1 MKHFYSLFII
11 LSSIQFVKGQVVCS
25 GVSPASIAGN
35 YAFSWGTPAN
45 TWGSP
50 DFNIPGTYVQDTL
63 MLVDDGTIG
72 NSTISGVPLANY
84 GCGTLINNLSGKIAV
99 VYRYDGGTASTIC
112 YMSEKALIAQNAGA
126 IAVLIVNR
134 PSAGADIGTGGLT
147 VAPNVTIPVVLL
159 NFNDGEI
166 LRAEMQ
172 NGPVTMFLGNKTGL
186 FANDLA
192 LRTEAALIPK
202 KGFFPALLAQN
213 ETEFNFDLGARIYN
227 PGNLPQGN
235 VSLRAT
241 VTNPAGNLVYD
252 NSVSAMY
259 IDINDSIDVA
269 PGENFTLADFSL
281 STYPVGTYT
290 LTYTASMMDLNMTN
304 IVDEYASDNSI
315 SYSFTISESIY
326 SAAKIDTAT
335 GLPNAKIFY
344 RPSTNNQTYS
354 ICSVISD
361 PNASR
366 LAVEGLYF
374 AAVKG
379 TAVPGDTLITGEEMN
394 LTLYKWED
402 VFIDLNDPNLGFNQL
417 TEVAQAYFYYTD
429 ESQEG
434 ETVYGA
440 FDSLAPLVVLEDN
453 QRYLACVQTVNT
465 NVYFGHDNTNYTWN
479 TDYYLQPSCP
489 IENDGAY
496 FALGFGSDIP
506 NALGIKVTEA
516 VASTDELD
524 NLKVLAYPNPAMNS
538 VTISLKA
545 SGKIALT
552 VTDISGKIVLNSTE
566 LLLNEKAEI
575 DISTLESGVYL
586 LKIITN
592 DGQTSQINVVKN

>member
-1 MKHFYSLFII
+1 MKYFYSLFIL

-63 MLVDDGTIG
+63 MLVDDGSIG

-84 GCGTLINNLSGKIAV
+84 GCGTLINNLAGKIAV

-112 YMSEKALIAQNAGA
+112 YMSEKALFAQNAGA

-147 VAPNVTIPVVLL
+147 VAPSVTIPVVLV

-335 GLPNAKIFY
+335 GLPSGKTFY

-354 ICSVISD
+354 ICSMISD

-379 TAVPGDTLITGEEMN
+379 TAVPGDSLLTGEEISVY
-394 LTLYKWED
+394 LYKWED
-402 VFIDLNDPNLGFNQL
+402 VFVDLNDPGFGFGTL
-417 TEVAQAYFYYTD
+417 TEVAQAYYYYPS
-429 ESQEG
+429 ELG
-434 ETVYGA
+434 YETVYAA
-440 FDSLAPLVVLEDN
+440 FNEPIVLTDN
-453 QRYLACVQTVNT
+453 DRYLACVQTVNT

-479 TDYYLQPSCP
+479 TDYYLQPICP
-489 IENDGAY
+489 NENDGTY
-496 FALGFGSDIP
+496 YTNGFGLDIP
-506 NALGIKVTEA
+506 NALGIKVMEP
-516 VASTDELD
+516 VSSTDELD
-524 NLKVLAYPNPAMNS
+524 NLKVLAYPNPAINS
-538 VTISLKA
+538 ITISLKA
-545 SGKIALT
+545 SGKISLT

-586 LKIITN
+586 LKIRTN

>member
-1 MKHFYSLFII
+1 MKYFYSLFIL

-63 MLVDDGTIG
+63 MLVDDGSIG

-147 VAPNVTIPVVLL
+147 VAPSVTIPVVLM

-235 VSLRAT
+235 ISLRAT

-315 SYSFTISESIY
+315 SYSFTISDSIY
-326 SAAKIDTAT
+326 SAAKVDTAN

-379 TAVPGDTLITGEEMN
+379 TAVPGDSLLTGEEISVY
-394 LTLYKWED
+394 LYKWED
-402 VFIDLNDPNLGFNQL
+402 VFVDLNDPSFGFGTL
-417 TEVAQAYFYYTD
+417 TEVAQAYYYYPS
-429 ESQEG
+429 ELG
-434 ETVYGA
+434 YETV
-440 FDSLAPLVVLEDN
+440 FAPFNEPIVLTDN
-453 QRYLACVQTVNT
+453 DRYLACVQTVNT

-479 TDYYLQPSCP
+479 TDYYLQPICP
-489 IENDGAY
+489 NENDGTY
-496 FALGFGSDIP
+496 YTNGFGLDIP
-506 NALGIKVTEA
+506 NALGIKVMEPVTSA
-516 VASTDELD
+516 NELT
-524 NLKVLAYPNPAMNS
+524 NVKILAYPNPAMNS
-538 VTISLKA
+538 ITIALKA

-566 LLLNEKAEI
+566 LLFNEKAEI

-586 LKIITN
+586 LKIRTN

>member
-1 MKHFYSLFII
+1 MKYFYSLFIL

-63 MLVDDGTIG
+63 MLVDDGSIG
-72 NSTISGVPLANY
+72 NSIISGVPLANY
-84 GCGTLINNLSGKIAV
+84 GCGALINNLSGKIAV

-147 VAPNVTIPVVLL
+147 VAPSVTIPVVLV

-213 ETEFNFDLGARIYN
+213 ETEFNFNLGARIYN

-235 VSLRAT
+235 ISLRAT

-259 IDINDSIDVA
+259 IDINDSIDVT

-315 SYSFTISESIY
+315 SYSFTISDSIY
-326 SAAKIDTAT
+326 SAAKVDTAN

-361 PNASR
+361 QNASR

-402 VFIDLNDPNLGFNQL
+402 VFIDLNDPSFGFGTL
-417 TEVAQAYFYYTD
+417 TEVAQAYYYYPS
-429 ESQEG
+429 ELG
-434 ETVYGA
+434 YETV
-440 FDSLAPLVVLEDN
+440 FAPFNEPIVLTDN
-453 QRYLACVQTVNT
+453 DRYLACVQTVNT

-479 TDYYLQPSCP
+479 TDYYLQPICP
-489 IENDGAY
+489 NENDGTY
-496 FALGFGSDIP
+496 YTNGFGLDIP

-516 VASTDELD
+516 VTSTDELG
-524 NLKVLAYPNPAMNS
+524 NLKVLAYPNPAINS
-538 VTISLKA
+538 ITISLKA
-545 SGKIALT
+545 TGEIALT
-552 VTDISGKIVLNSTE
+552 ATDISGKIVLNSTE

-586 LKIITN
+586 LKIRTN

>member
-25 GVSPASIAGN
+25 GISPASIAGN

-63 MLVDDGTIG
+63 MLVDDGAIG
-72 NSTISGVPLANY
+72 NSIVSGVPLANY
-84 GCGTLINNLSGKIAV
+84 GCDHLINNLSGKIAV
-99 VYRYDGGTASTIC
+99 VYRYDGGTASTAC
-112 YMSEKALIAQNAGA
+112 YMSEKALFAQNAGA

-147 VAPNVTIPVVLL
+147 VAPSVTIPVVLV

-213 ETEFNFDLGARIYN
+213 GTEFNFDLGARIYN
-227 PGNLPQGN
+227 PGNQVQGD
-235 VSLRAT
+235 VKLTAT
-241 VTNPAGNLVYD
+241 VTN
-252 NSVSAMY
+252 NSGAIVFNNSISGLAIQSA
-259 IDINDSIDVA
+259 DSIDVY
-269 PGENFTLADFSL
+269 PNTNNTLLNFTLGS
-281 STYPVGTYT
+281 YPSGKYK
-290 LTYTASMMDLNMTN
+290 LTYSASIGNDLTS
-304 IVDEYASDNSI
+304 DDYPSDNSI
-315 SYSFTISESIY
+315 SFNFIISDSIY
-326 SAAKIDTAT
+326 SAAKVDTT
-335 GLPNAKIFY
+335 NGLPNGKTFY

-379 TAVPGDTLITGEEMN
+379 SAVPEDSLLTGEEISVY
-394 LTLYKWED
+394 LYKWED
-402 VFIDLNDPNLGFNQL
+402 VFVDLNDPSFGFGTL
-417 TEVAQAYFYYTD
+417 TEVAQAYYYYPS
-429 ESQEG
+429 ELG
-434 ETVYGA
+434 YETV
-440 FDSLAPLVVLEDN
+440 FAPFNEPIVLTDN
-453 QRYLACVQTVNT
+453 DRYLACVQTVNT

-479 TDYYLQPSCP
+479 TDYYLQPICP
-489 IENDGAY
+489 IENDGTY
-496 FALGFGSDIP
+496 YTNGFGLDIP
-506 NALGIKVTEA
+506 NALGIKVMESITGA
-516 VASTDELD
+516 NELT
-524 NLKVLAYPNPAMNS
+524 NVKMLAYPNPAMNS
-538 VTISLKA
+538 ITISLKA
-545 SGKIALT
+545 IGKVALT
-552 VTDISGKIVLNSTE
+552 VTDISGKLVLNSTE
-566 LLLNEKAEI
+566 LLVNEKAEI

-586 LKIITN
+586 FKIMTN
-592 DGQTSQINVVKN
+592 DGHTSQINVVKN

>member
-1 MKHFYSLFII
+1 MKYFYSLFIL

-63 MLVDDGTIG
+63 MLVDDGSIG
-72 NSTISGVPLANY
+72 NSIISGVPLANY

-134 PSAGADIGTGGLT
+134 PSADADIGTGGLT
-147 VAPNVTIPVVLL
+147 VAPSVTIPVVLL

-202 KGFFPALLAQN
+202 KGFFPTLLAQN

-235 VSLRAT
+235 ISLRAT

-315 SYSFTISESIY
+315 SYSFTISDSIY
-326 SAAKIDTAT
+326 SAAKVDTAN

-379 TAVPGDTLITGEEMN
+379 TAVPGDSLLTGEEISVY
-394 LTLYKWED
+394 LYKWED
-402 VFIDLNDPNLGFNQL
+402 VFVDLNDPSFGFGTL
-417 TEVAQAYFYYTD
+417 TEVAQAYYYYPS
-429 ESQEG
+429 ELG
-434 ETVYGA
+434 YETV
-440 FDSLAPLVVLEDN
+440 FAPFNEPIVLTDN
-453 QRYLACVQTVNT
+453 DRYLACVQTVNT

-479 TDYYLQPSCP
+479 TDYYLQPICP
-489 IENDGAY
+489 NENDGTY
-496 FALGFGSDIP
+496 YTNGFGLDIP
-506 NALGIKVTEA
+506 NALGIKVMEPVTSA
-516 VASTDELD
+516 NELA
-524 NLKVLAYPNPAMNS
+524 NVKILAYPNPAINS
-538 VTISLKA
+538 ITISLKA
-545 SGKIALT
+545 TGKIALT
-552 VTDISGKIVLNSTE
+552 ATDISGKIVLNSTE

-575 DISTLESGVYL
+575 DISTLESGLYL
-586 LKIITN
+586 LKIRTN

>member
-1 MKHFYSLFII
+1 MKYFYSLFII

-63 MLVDDGTIG
+63 MLVDDGSIG

-147 VAPNVTIPVVLL
+147 VAPSVTIPVVLV

-166 LRAEMQ
+166 LRAEIQ

-281 STYPVGTYT
+281 STYPEGTYT

-315 SYSFTISESIY
+315 SYSFTISDSIY
-326 SAAKIDTAT
+326 SAAKVDTAN

-402 VFIDLNDPNLGFNQL
+402 VFIDLNDPSFGFGTL
-417 TEVAQAYFYYTD
+417 TEVAQAYYYYPS
-429 ESQEG
+429 ELG
-434 ETVYGA
+434 YETV
-440 FDSLAPLVVLEDN
+440 FAPFNEPIVLTDN
-453 QRYLACVQTVNT
+453 DRYLACVQTVNT

-479 TDYYLQPSCP
+479 TDYYLQPICP
-489 IENDGAY
+489 NENDGTY
-496 FALGFGSDIP
+496 YTNGFGLDIP
-506 NALGIKVTEA
+506 NALGIKVMEPVTSA
-516 VASTDELD
+516 NELT
-524 NLKVLAYPNPAMNS
+524 NVKILAYPNPAINS
-538 VTISLKA
+538 ITISLKA
-545 SGKIALT
+545 TGEIALT

-575 DISTLESGVYL
+575 VISTLESGLYL
-586 LKIITN
+586 LKIRTN

>member
-35 YAFSWGTPAN
+35 YSFSWGTPAN

-63 MLVDDGTIG
+63 MLVDDGSIG
-72 NSTISGVPLANY
+72 NSIISGVPLANY

-147 VAPNVTIPVVLL
+147 VAPSVTIPVVLM

-235 VSLRAT
+235 ISLRAT

-315 SYSFTISESIY
+315 SYSFTISDSIY
-326 SAAKIDTAT
+326 SAAKVDTAN

-379 TAVPGDTLITGEEMN
+379 TAVPGDSLLTGEEISVY
-394 LTLYKWED
+394 LYKWED
-402 VFIDLNDPNLGFNQL
+402 VFVDLNDPNFGFGTL
-417 TEVAQAYFYYTD
+417 TEVAQAYYYYPS
-429 ESQEG
+429 ELG
-434 ETVYGA
+434 YETV
-440 FDSLAPLVVLEDN
+440 FAPFNEPIVLTDN
-453 QRYLACVQTVNT
+453 DRYLACVQTVNT

-479 TDYYLQPSCP
+479 TDYYLQPICP
-489 IENDGAY
+489 NENDGTY
-496 FALGFGSDIP
+496 YTNGFGLDIP
-506 NALGIKVTEA
+506 NALGIKVMEPVTSA
-516 VASTDELD
+516 NELT
-524 NLKVLAYPNPAMNS
+524 NVKILAYPNPAMNS
-538 VTISLKA
+538 ITIALKA

-566 LLLNEKAEI
+566 LLFNEKAEI

-586 LKIITN
+586 LKIRTN

>member
-1 MKHFYSLFII
+1 MKYFYSLFIL

-63 MLVDDGTIG
+63 MLVDDGSIG
-72 NSTISGVPLANY
+72 NSIISGVPLANY

-147 VAPNVTIPVVLL
+147 VAPSVTIPVVLL

-202 KGFFPALLAQN
+202 KGFFPTLLAQN
-213 ETEFNFDLGARIYN
+213 QTEFNFDLGARIYN

-235 VSLRAT
+235 ISLRAT

-315 SYSFTISESIY
+315 SYSFTISDSIY
-326 SAAKIDTAT
+326 SAAKVDTAN

-379 TAVPGDTLITGEEMN
+379 TAVPGDSLLTGEEISVY
-394 LTLYKWED
+394 LYKWED
-402 VFIDLNDPNLGFNQL
+402 VFVDLNDPSFGFGTL
-417 TEVAQAYFYYTD
+417 TEVAQAYYYYPS
-429 ESQEG
+429 ELG
-434 ETVYGA
+434 YETV
-440 FDSLAPLVVLEDN
+440 FAPFNEPIVLTDN
-453 QRYLACVQTVNT
+453 DRYLACVQTVNT

-479 TDYYLQPSCP
+479 TDYYLQPICP
-489 IENDGAY
+489 NENDGAY
-496 FALGFGSDIP
+496 YTNGFGLDIP
-506 NALGIKVTEA
+506 NALGIKVMEPVTSA
-516 VASTDELD
+516 NELT
-524 NLKVLAYPNPAMNS
+524 NIKILAYPNPAMNR
-538 VTISLKA
+538 VTIALKA

-566 LLLNEKAEI
+566 LLFNEKAEI

-586 LKIITN
+586 LKIRTN

>member
-1 MKHFYSLFII
+1 MKYSYSLFII

-63 MLVDDGTIG
+63 MLVDDGSIG

-147 VAPNVTIPVVLL
+147 VAPSVTIPVVLV

-166 LRAEMQ
+166 LRAEIQ

-235 VSLRAT
+235 ISLRAT

-259 IDINDSIDVA
+259 IDINDSIDVT
-269 PGENFTLADFSL
+269 PSENFTLADFSL

-315 SYSFTISESIY
+315 SYSFTISDSIY
-326 SAAKIDTAT
+326 SAAKVDTAN

-440 FDSLAPLVVLEDN
+440 FTTPATLEDN
-453 QRYLACVQTVNT
+453 QRYLACVQTVNLDL
-465 NVYFGHDNTNYTWN
+465 YLGYDDQNYTWN
-479 TDYYLQPSCP
+479 TDYYLQPMFPNES
-489 IENDGAY
+489 DGTR
-496 FALGFGSDIP
+496 FAVGFGSDLP
-506 NALGIKVTEA
+506 SALGIGLVDKNSIGLAETNVIEG
-516 VASTDELD
+516 V
-524 NLKVLAYPNPAMNS
+524 AYPNPAVDN
-538 VTISLKA
+538 VTVSIQGEGVASLTITDVA
-545 SGKIALT
+545 GKTAMAKTINLVNGKSEVNIAGLEAGIY
-552 VTDISGKIVLNSTE
+552 VFNVVLENGKS
-566 LLLNEKAEI
+566 A
-575 DISTLESGVYL
+575 
-586 LKIITN
+586 
-592 DGQTSQINVVKN
+592 QFNVVKK

>member
-1 MKHFYSLFII
+1 MKYFYSLFIL

-50 DFNIPGTYVQDTL
+50 DFNIPGTFVQDTL
-63 MLVDDGTIG
+63 MLVDDGSIG

-147 VAPNVTIPVVLL
+147 VAPSVTIPVVLM

-235 VSLRAT
+235 ISLRAT

-315 SYSFTISESIY
+315 SYSFTISDSIY
-326 SAAKIDTAT
+326 SAAKVDTAN

-379 TAVPGDTLITGEEMN
+379 TAVPGDSLLTGEEISVY
-394 LTLYKWED
+394 LYKWED
-402 VFIDLNDPNLGFNQL
+402 VFVDLNDPSFGFGTL
-417 TEVAQAYFYYTD
+417 TEVAQAYYYYPS
-429 ESQEG
+429 ELG
-434 ETVYGA
+434 YETV
-440 FDSLAPLVVLEDN
+440 FAPFNEPIVLTDN
-453 QRYLACVQTVNT
+453 DRYLACVQTVNT

-479 TDYYLQPSCP
+479 TDYYLQPICP
-489 IENDGAY
+489 NENDGTY
-496 FALGFGSDIP
+496 YTNGFGLDIP
-506 NALGIKVTEA
+506 NALGIKVMEPVTSA
-516 VASTDELD
+516 NELT
-524 NLKVLAYPNPAMNS
+524 NVKILAYPNPAMNS
-538 VTISLKA
+538 ITIALKA

-566 LLLNEKAEI
+566 LLFNEKAEI

-586 LKIITN
+586 LKIRTN

>member
-1 MKHFYSLFII
+1 MKYFYSLFIL

-63 MLVDDGTIG
+63 MLVDDGSIG

-147 VAPNVTIPVVLL
+147 VAPSVTIPVVLV

-213 ETEFNFDLGARIYN
+213 ETEFNFNLGARIYN

-259 IDINDSIDVA
+259 IDINDSIDVT

-315 SYSFTISESIY
+315 SYSFTISDSIY
-326 SAAKIDTAT
+326 SAAKVDTAN

-379 TAVPGDTLITGEEMN
+379 AAVPGDTLITGEEMN

-440 FDSLAPLVVLEDN
+440 FTTPATLEDN
-453 QRYLACVQTVNT
+453 QRYLACVQTVNI
-465 NVYFGHDNTNYTWN
+465 NIYLGHDNTNYTWN

-496 FALGFGSDIP
+496 FSLGFGSDIP

-516 VASTDELD
+516 VTSTDELG
-524 NLKVLAYPNPAMNS
+524 NLKILAYPNPAINS
-538 VTISLKA
+538 ITISLKA
-545 SGKIALT
+545 TGKIALT
-552 VTDISGKIVLNSTE
+552 ATDISGKIVLNSTE

-586 LKIITN
+586 LKIRTN

>member
-63 MLVDDGTIG
+63 MLVDDGSIG

-84 GCGTLINNLSGKIAV
+84 GCANLINNLAGKIAV

-126 IAVLIVNR
+126 IAVIIVNR

-147 VAPNVTIPVVLL
+147 VAPSVTIPVVLV

-202 KGFFPALLAQN
+202 KGFSPALLAQN

-281 STYPVGTYT
+281 LTYPAGTYT

-335 GLPNAKIFY
+335 GLPSGKTFY

-354 ICSVISD
+354 ICSMISD

-379 TAVPGDTLITGEEMN
+379 TAVPEDSLLTGEEISVY
-394 LTLYKWED
+394 LYKWED
-402 VFIDLNDPNLGFNQL
+402 VFVDLNDPGFGFGTL
-417 TEVAQAYFYYTD
+417 TEVAQAYYYYPS
-429 ESQEG
+429 ELG
-434 ETVYGA
+434 YETVYAA
-440 FDSLAPLVVLEDN
+440 FNEPIVLTDSD
-453 QRYLACVQTVNT
+453 RYLACVQTVNT

-479 TDYYLQPSCP
+479 TDYYLQPICP
-489 IENDGAY
+489 NENDGTY
-496 FALGFGSDIP
+496 YTNGFGLDIP
-506 NALGIKVTEA
+506 NALGIKVMGA

-545 SGKIALT
+545 TGKITLT
-552 VTDISGKIVLNSTE
+552 VSDISGKIVLNSNE
-566 LLLNEKAEI
+566 ILVNEKAEV
-575 DISTLESGVYL
+575 DILTLESGVYL
-586 LKIITN
+586 LKIMTN

>member
-1 MKHFYSLFII
+1 M
-11 LSSIQFVKGQVVCS
+11 
-25 GVSPASIAGN
+25 
-35 YAFSWGTPAN
+35 
-45 TWGSP
+45 
-50 DFNIPGTYVQDTL
+50 
-63 MLVDDGTIG
+63 
-72 NSTISGVPLANY
+72 
-84 GCGTLINNLSGKIAV
+84 
-99 VYRYDGGTASTIC
+99 
-112 YMSEKALIAQNAGA
+112 
-126 IAVLIVNR
+126 
-134 PSAGADIGTGGLT
+134 
-147 VAPNVTIPVVLL
+147 
-159 NFNDGEI
+159 
-166 LRAEMQ
+166 
-172 NGPVTMFLGNKTGL
+172 
-186 FANDLA
+186 
-192 LRTEAALIPK
+192 
-202 KGFFPALLAQN
+202 
-213 ETEFNFDLGARIYN
+213 
-227 PGNLPQGN
+227 
-235 VSLRAT
+235 
-241 VTNPAGNLVYD
+241 
-252 NSVSAMY
+252 
-259 IDINDSIDVA
+259 
-269 PGENFTLADFSL
+269 
-281 STYPVGTYT
+281 
-290 LTYTASMMDLNMTN
+290 
-304 IVDEYASDNSI
+304 
-315 SYSFTISESIY
+315 
-326 SAAKIDTAT
+326 
-335 GLPNAKIFY
+335 
-344 RPSTNNQTYS
+344 
-354 ICSVISD
+354 ISD

-379 TAVPGDTLITGEEMN
+379 TAVPGDTLITGEEIN

-440 FDSLAPLVVLEDN
+440 FTTPAALEDN
-453 QRYLACVQTVNT
+453 QRYLACVQTVNI
-465 NVYFGHDNTNYTWN
+465 NIYLGHDNTNYTWN

-496 FALGFGSDIP
+496 FSLGFGSDIP

-516 VASTDELD
+516 VASTDELN

-566 LLLNEKAEI
+566 LLLNEKAEV

>member
-63 MLVDDGTIG
+63 MLVDDGSIG

-147 VAPNVTIPVVLL
+147 VAPNVTIPVVLV

-315 SYSFTISESIY
+315 SYIFTISDSIY
-326 SAAKIDTAT
+326 SAAKVDTAN

-379 TAVPGDTLITGEEMN
+379 TAVPGDSLLTGEEISVY
-394 LTLYKWED
+394 LYKWED
-402 VFIDLNDPNLGFNQL
+402 VFVDLNDPSFGFGTL
-417 TEVAQAYFYYTD
+417 TEVAQAYYYYPS
-429 ESQEG
+429 ELG
-434 ETVYGA
+434 YETV
-440 FDSLAPLVVLEDN
+440 FAPFNEPIVLTDN
-453 QRYLACVQTVNT
+453 DRYLACVQTVNT

-479 TDYYLQPSCP
+479 TDYYLQPICP
-489 IENDGAY
+489 NENDGTY
-496 FALGFGSDIP
+496 YTNGFGLDIP
-506 NALGIKVTEA
+506 NALGIKVMEA
-516 VASTDELD
+516 VSSTDELD
-524 NLKVLAYPNPAMNS
+524 NLKVLAYPNPAINS

-545 SGKIALT
+545 TGKIALT
-552 VTDISGKIVLNSTE
+552 VSDISGKIILNSNE
-566 LLLNEKAEI
+566 ILLNEKAEI

-592 DGQTSQINVVKN
+592 DGQTSQINV

>member
-1 MKHFYSLFII
+1 MKHFYSLFIL

-126 IAVLIVNR
+126 IAVIIVNR

-147 VAPNVTIPVVLL
+147 VAPNVTIPVVLV

-202 KGFFPALLAQN
+202 KGFFPVLLAQN

-269 PGENFTLADFSL
+269 PGEIFTLADFSL
-281 STYPVGTYT
+281 STYPIGTYT

-335 GLPNAKIFY
+335 GLPSGKTFY

-379 TAVPGDTLITGEEMN
+379 TAVPGDSLLTGEEISVY
-394 LTLYKWED
+394 LYKWED
-402 VFIDLNDPNLGFNQL
+402 VFVDLNDPGFGFGTL
-417 TEVAQAYFYYTD
+417 TEVAQAYYYYPS
-429 ESQEG
+429 ELG
-434 ETVYGA
+434 YETV
-440 FDSLAPLVVLEDN
+440 FAPFNEPIVLTDN
-453 QRYLACVQTVNT
+453 DRYLACVQTVNT

-479 TDYYLQPSCP
+479 TDYYLQPICP
-489 IENDGAY
+489 NENDGTY
-496 FALGFGSDIP
+496 YTNGFGLDIP

-516 VASTDELD
+516 VSSTDELD

-545 SGKIALT
+545 TGKITLT
-552 VTDISGKIVLNSTE
+552 VSDISGKIVLNSNE
-566 LLLNEKAEI
+566 ILVNEKAEV

-586 LKIITN
+586 LKIRTN

>member
-1 MKHFYSLFII
+1 MKYFYSLFIL

-63 MLVDDGTIG
+63 MLVDDGSIG
-72 NSTISGVPLANY
+72 NSIISGVPLANY
-84 GCGTLINNLSGKIAV
+84 GCGALINNLSGKIAV

-147 VAPNVTIPVVLL
+147 VAPSVTIPVVLL

-315 SYSFTISESIY
+315 SYSFTISDSIY
-326 SAAKIDTAT
+326 SAAKVDTVN

-379 TAVPGDTLITGEEMN
+379 TAVPGDSLLTGEEISVY
-394 LTLYKWED
+394 LYKWED
-402 VFIDLNDPNLGFNQL
+402 VFVDLNDPSFGFGIL
-417 TEVAQAYFYYTD
+417 TEVAQAYYYYPS
-429 ESQEG
+429 ELG
-434 ETVYGA
+434 YETV
-440 FDSLAPLVVLEDN
+440 FAPFNEPIVLTDN
-453 QRYLACVQTVNT
+453 DRYLACVQTVNT

-479 TDYYLQPSCP
+479 TDYYLQPICP
-489 IENDGAY
+489 NENDGTY
-496 FALGFGSDIP
+496 YTNGFGLDIP
-506 NALGIKVTEA
+506 NALGIKVMEPVTSA
-516 VASTDELD
+516 NELT
-524 NLKVLAYPNPAMNS
+524 NVKILAYPNPAMNS
-538 VTISLKA
+538 ITIALKA

-566 LLLNEKAEI
+566 LLFNEKAEI

-586 LKIITN
+586 LKIRTN

>member
-1 MKHFYSLFII
+1 MKYFYSLFIL

-25 GVSPASIAGN
+25 SVSPASIAGN

-63 MLVDDGTIG
+63 MLVDDGSIG

-84 GCGTLINNLSGKIAV
+84 GCGTLINNLAGKIAV

-147 VAPNVTIPVVLL
+147 VAPSVTIPVVLM

-235 VSLRAT
+235 ISLRAT

-315 SYSFTISESIY
+315 SYSFTISDSIY
-326 SAAKIDTAT
+326 SAAKVDTAN

-379 TAVPGDTLITGEEMN
+379 TAVPGDSLLTGEEISVY
-394 LTLYKWED
+394 LYKWED
-402 VFIDLNDPNLGFNQL
+402 VFVDLNDPSFGFGTL
-417 TEVAQAYFYYTD
+417 TEVAQAYYYYPS
-429 ESQEG
+429 ELG
-434 ETVYGA
+434 YETV
-440 FDSLAPLVVLEDN
+440 FAPFNEPIVLTDN
-453 QRYLACVQTVNT
+453 DRYLACVQTVNT

-479 TDYYLQPSCP
+479 TDYYLQPICP
-489 IENDGAY
+489 NENDGTY
-496 FALGFGSDIP
+496 YTNGFGLDIP
-506 NALGIKVTEA
+506 NALGIKVMEPVTSA
-516 VASTDELD
+516 NELT
-524 NLKVLAYPNPAMNS
+524 NVKILAYPNPAMNS
-538 VTISLKA
+538 ITIALKA

-566 LLLNEKAEI
+566 LLFNEKAEI

-586 LKIITN
+586 LKIRTN

>member
-1 MKHFYSLFII
+1 MKHFYSLFIL

-35 YAFSWGTPAN
+35 YSFSWGTPAN

-63 MLVDDGTIG
+63 MLVDDGSIG

-147 VAPNVTIPVVLL
+147 VAPNVTIPVVLV

-315 SYSFTISESIY
+315 SYIFTISDSIY
-326 SAAKIDTAT
+326 SAAKVDTAN

-379 TAVPGDTLITGEEMN
+379 TAVPGDSLLTGEEISVY
-394 LTLYKWED
+394 LYKWED
-402 VFIDLNDPNLGFNQL
+402 VFVDLNDPSFGFGTL
-417 TEVAQAYFYYTD
+417 TEVAQAYYYYPS
-429 ESQEG
+429 ELG
-434 ETVYGA
+434 YETVYAA
-440 FDSLAPLVVLEDN
+440 FNEPIVLTDN
-453 QRYLACVQTVNT
+453 DRYLACVQTVNT

-479 TDYYLQPSCP
+479 TDYYLQPICP
-489 IENDGAY
+489 NENDGTY
-496 FALGFGSDIP
+496 YTNGFGLDIP
-506 NALGIKVTEA
+506 NALGIKVMEA
-516 VASTDELD
+516 VSSTDELD
-524 NLKVLAYPNPAMNS
+524 NLKVLAYPNPAINS

-545 SGKIALT
+545 TGKIALT
-552 VTDISGKIVLNSTE
+552 VSDISGKIILNSNE
-566 LLLNEKAEI
+566 ILLNEKAEI

>member
-1 MKHFYSLFII
+1 MKYFYSLFIL

-63 MLVDDGTIG
+63 MLVDDGSIG
-72 NSTISGVPLANY
+72 NSIISGVPLANY

-147 VAPNVTIPVVLL
+147 VAPSVTIPVVLL

-202 KGFFPALLAQN
+202 KGFFPTLLAQN

-235 VSLRAT
+235 ISLRAT

-315 SYSFTISESIY
+315 SYSFTISDSIY
-326 SAAKIDTAT
+326 SAAKVDTAN

-379 TAVPGDTLITGEEMN
+379 TAVPGDSLLTGEEISVY
-394 LTLYKWED
+394 LYKWED
-402 VFIDLNDPNLGFNQL
+402 VFVDLNDPSFGFGTL
-417 TEVAQAYFYYTD
+417 TEVAQAYYYYPS
-429 ESQEG
+429 ELG
-434 ETVYGA
+434 YETV
-440 FDSLAPLVVLEDN
+440 FAPFNEPIVLTDN
-453 QRYLACVQTVNT
+453 DRYLACVQTVNT

-479 TDYYLQPSCP
+479 TDYYLQPICP
-489 IENDGAY
+489 NENDGAY
-496 FALGFGSDIP
+496 YTNGFGLDIP
-506 NALGIKVTEA
+506 NALGIKVMEPVTSA
-516 VASTDELD
+516 NELT
-524 NLKVLAYPNPAMNS
+524 NVKILAYPNPAMNS
-538 VTISLKA
+538 VTIALKA

-586 LKIITN
+586 LKIRTN

>member
-1 MKHFYSLFII
+1 MKYFYSLFIL

-63 MLVDDGTIG
+63 MLVDDGSIG

-147 VAPNVTIPVVLL
+147 VAPSVTIPVVLM

-235 VSLRAT
+235 ISLRAT

-315 SYSFTISESIY
+315 SYSFTISDSIY
-326 SAAKIDTAT
+326 SAAKVDTAN

-379 TAVPGDTLITGEEMN
+379 TAVPGDSLLTGEEISVY
-394 LTLYKWED
+394 LYKWED
-402 VFIDLNDPNLGFNQL
+402 VFVDLNDPSFGFGTL
-417 TEVAQAYFYYTD
+417 TEVAQAYYYYPS
-429 ESQEG
+429 ELG
-434 ETVYGA
+434 YETV
-440 FDSLAPLVVLEDN
+440 FAPFNEPIVLTDN
-453 QRYLACVQTVNT
+453 DRYLACIQTVNT

-479 TDYYLQPSCP
+479 TDYYLQPICP
-489 IENDGAY
+489 NENDGTY
-496 FALGFGSDIP
+496 YTNGFGLDIP
-506 NALGIKVTEA
+506 NALGIKVMEPVTSA
-516 VASTDELD
+516 NELT
-524 NLKVLAYPNPAMNS
+524 NVKILAYPNPAMNS
-538 VTISLKA
+538 ITIALKA

-566 LLLNEKAEI
+566 LLFNEKAEI

-586 LKIITN
+586 LKIRTN

>member
-1 MKHFYSLFII
+1 
-11 LSSIQFVKGQVVCS
+11 
-25 GVSPASIAGN
+25 
-35 YAFSWGTPAN
+35 
-45 TWGSP
+45 
-50 DFNIPGTYVQDTL
+50 
-63 MLVDDGTIG
+63 
-72 NSTISGVPLANY
+72 
-84 GCGTLINNLSGKIAV
+84 LINNLAGKIAV

-126 IAVLIVNR
+126 IAVIIVNR

-147 VAPNVTIPVVLL
+147 VAPNVTIPVVLV

-235 VSLRAT
+235 ISLRAT

-315 SYSFTISESIY
+315 SYSFTISDSIY
-326 SAAKIDTAT
+326 SAAKVDTAN

-379 TAVPGDTLITGEEMN
+379 TAVPGDSLLTGEEISVY
-394 LTLYKWED
+394 LYKWED
-402 VFIDLNDPNLGFNQL
+402 VFVDLNDPSFGFGTL
-417 TEVAQAYFYYTD
+417 TEVAQAYYYYPS
-429 ESQEG
+429 ELG
-434 ETVYGA
+434 YETV
-440 FDSLAPLVVLEDN
+440 FAPFNEPIVLTDN
-453 QRYLACVQTVNT
+453 DRYLACIQTVNT

-479 TDYYLQPSCP
+479 TDYYLQPICP
-489 IENDGAY
+489 NENDGTY
-496 FALGFGSDIP
+496 YTNGFGLDIP
-506 NALGIKVTEA
+506 NALGIKVMEPVTSA
-516 VASTDELD
+516 NELT
-524 NLKVLAYPNPAMNS
+524 NVKILAYPNPAMNS
-538 VTISLKA
+538 ITIALKA

-566 LLLNEKAEI
+566 LLFNEKAEI

-586 LKIITN
+586 LKIRTN

>member
-1 MKHFYSLFII
+1 MKYFYSLFIL

-63 MLVDDGTIG
+63 MLVDDGSIG

-147 VAPNVTIPVVLL
+147 VAPSVTIPVVLM

-235 VSLRAT
+235 ISLRAT

-315 SYSFTISESIY
+315 SYSLTISDSIY
-326 SAAKIDTAT
+326 SAAKVDTAN

-379 TAVPGDTLITGEEMN
+379 TAVPGDSLLTGEEISVY
-394 LTLYKWED
+394 LYKWED
-402 VFIDLNDPNLGFNQL
+402 VFVDLNDPSFGFGTL
-417 TEVAQAYFYYTD
+417 TEVAQAYYYYPS
-429 ESQEG
+429 ELG
-434 ETVYGA
+434 YETV
-440 FDSLAPLVVLEDN
+440 FAPFNEPIVLTDN
-453 QRYLACVQTVNT
+453 DRYLACVQTVNT

-479 TDYYLQPSCP
+479 TDYYLQPICP
-489 IENDGAY
+489 NENDGTY
-496 FALGFGSDIP
+496 YTNGFGLDIP
-506 NALGIKVTEA
+506 NALGIKVMEPVTSA
-516 VASTDELD
+516 NELT
-524 NLKVLAYPNPAMNS
+524 NVKILAYPNPAMNS
-538 VTISLKA
+538 ITIALKA

-566 LLLNEKAEI
+566 LLFNEKAEI

-586 LKIITN
+586 LKIRTN

>member
-1 MKHFYSLFII
+1 MKHFYSLFIL

-63 MLVDDGTIG
+63 MLVDDGSIG

-290 LTYTASMMDLNMTN
+290 LVYTASMMDLNMTN

-335 GLPNAKIFY
+335 GLPSGKTFY

-379 TAVPGDTLITGEEMN
+379 TAVPGDSLLTGEEISVY
-394 LTLYKWED
+394 LYKWED
-402 VFIDLNDPNLGFNQL
+402 VFVDLNDPSFGFGTL
-417 TEVAQAYFYYTD
+417 TEVAQAYYYYPS
-429 ESQEG
+429 ELG
-434 ETVYGA
+434 YETV
-440 FDSLAPLVVLEDN
+440 FAPFNEPIVLTDN
-453 QRYLACVQTVNT
+453 DRYLACVQTVNT

-479 TDYYLQPSCP
+479 TDYYLQPICP
-489 IENDGAY
+489 NENDGTY
-496 FALGFGSDIP
+496 YTNGFGLDIP
-506 NALGIKVTEA
+506 NALGIKVMEPVTSA
-516 VASTDELD
+516 NELT
-524 NLKVLAYPNPAMNS
+524 NVKILAYPNPAMNS
-538 VTISLKA
+538 ITIALKA

-566 LLLNEKAEI
+566 LLFNEKAEI

-586 LKIITN
+586 LKIRTN

>member
-1 MKHFYSLFII
+1 MKYFYSLFIL

-25 GVSPASIAGN
+25 VVSPASIAGN

-63 MLVDDGTIG
+63 MLVDDGSIG

-112 YMSEKALIAQNAGA
+112 YMSEKALFAQNAGA

-147 VAPNVTIPVVLL
+147 VAPSVTIPVVLV

-235 VSLRAT
+235 ISLRAT

-304 IVDEYASDNSI
+304 IVDEYASDNLI
-315 SYSFTISESIY
+315 SYSFTISDSIY
-326 SAAKIDTAT
+326 SAAKLDTAN

-379 TAVPGDTLITGEEMN
+379 TAVPGDSLLTGEEISVY
-394 LTLYKWED
+394 LYKWED
-402 VFIDLNDPNLGFNQL
+402 VFVDLNDPGFGFGTL
-417 TEVAQAYFYYTD
+417 TEVAQAYYYYPS
-429 ESQEG
+429 ELG
-434 ETVYGA
+434 YETVY
-440 FDSLAPLVVLEDN
+440 APFNEPIVLTDN
-453 QRYLACVQTVNT
+453 DRYLACVQTVNT

-479 TDYYLQPSCP
+479 TDYYLQPICP
-489 IENDGAY
+489 NENDGTY
-496 FALGFGSDIP
+496 YTNGFGLDIP
-506 NALGIKVTEA
+506 NALGIKVMEPVTSA
-516 VASTDELD
+516 NELT
-524 NLKVLAYPNPAMNS
+524 NLKILAYPNPAMNS
-538 VTISLKA
+538 VTIALKA

-586 LKIITN
+586 LKIRTN

>member
-1 MKHFYSLFII
+1 MKYFYSLFIL

-63 MLVDDGTIG
+63 MLVDDGSIG

-147 VAPNVTIPVVLL
+147 VAPSVTIPVVLM

-235 VSLRAT
+235 ISLRAT

-315 SYSFTISESIY
+315 SYSFTISDSIY
-326 SAAKIDTAT
+326 SAAKVDTAN

-379 TAVPGDTLITGEEMN
+379 TAVPGDSLLTGEEISVY
-394 LTLYKWED
+394 LYKWED
-402 VFIDLNDPNLGFNQL
+402 VFVDLNDPSFGFGTL
-417 TEVAQAYFYYTD
+417 TEVAQAYYYYPS
-429 ESQEG
+429 ELG
-434 ETVYGA
+434 YETV
-440 FDSLAPLVVLEDN
+440 FAPFNEPIVLTDN
-453 QRYLACVQTVNT
+453 DRYLACVQTVNT

-479 TDYYLQPSCP
+479 TDYYLQPICP
-489 IENDGAY
+489 NENDGTY
-496 FALGFGSDIP
+496 YTNGFGLDIP
-506 NALGIKVTEA
+506 NALGIKVMEPVTSA
-516 VASTDELD
+516 NELT
-524 NLKVLAYPNPAMNS
+524 NVKILAYPNPAMNS
-538 VTISLKA
+538 VTIALKA

-566 LLLNEKAEI
+566 LLFNEKAEI

-586 LKIITN
+586 LKIRTN

>member
-1 MKHFYSLFII
+1 MKYFYSLFIL

-147 VAPNVTIPVVLL
+147 VAPNVTIPVVLV

-235 VSLRAT
+235 ISLRAT

-315 SYSFTISESIY
+315 SYSFTISDSIY
-326 SAAKIDTAT
+326 SAAKVDTAN

-379 TAVPGDTLITGEEMN
+379 TAVPGDSLLTGEEISVY
-394 LTLYKWED
+394 LYKWED
-402 VFIDLNDPNLGFNQL
+402 VFVDLNDPSFGFGTL
-417 TEVAQAYFYYTD
+417 TEVAQAYYYYPS
-429 ESQEG
+429 ELG
-434 ETVYGA
+434 YETV
-440 FDSLAPLVVLEDN
+440 FAPFNEPIVLTDN
-453 QRYLACVQTVNT
+453 DRYLACVQTVNT

-479 TDYYLQPSCP
+479 TDYYLQPICP
-489 IENDGAY
+489 NENDGTY
-496 FALGFGSDIP
+496 YTNGFGLDIP
-506 NALGIKVTEA
+506 NALGIKVMEPVTSA
-516 VASTDELD
+516 NELT
-524 NLKVLAYPNPAMNS
+524 NVKILAYPNPAMNS
-538 VTISLKA
+538 ITIALKA

-566 LLLNEKAEI
+566 LLFNEKAEI

-586 LKIITN
+586 LKIRTN

>member
-112 YMSEKALIAQNAGA
+112 YMSEKALFAQNAGA

-147 VAPNVTIPVVLL
+147 VAPNVTIPVVLV

-281 STYPVGTYT
+281 LTYPVGTYT

-335 GLPNAKIFY
+335 GLPSGKTFY

-354 ICSVISD
+354 ICSMISD

-379 TAVPGDTLITGEEMN
+379 TAVPEDSLLTGEEISVY
-394 LTLYKWED
+394 LYKWED
-402 VFIDLNDPNLGFNQL
+402 VFVDLNDPGFGFGTL
-417 TEVAQAYFYYTD
+417 TEVAQAYYYYPS
-429 ESQEG
+429 ELG
-434 ETVYGA
+434 YETVYAA
-440 FDSLAPLVVLEDN
+440 FNEPIVLTDSD
-453 QRYLACVQTVNT
+453 RYLACVQTVNT

-479 TDYYLQPSCP
+479 TDYYLQPICP
-489 IENDGAY
+489 NENDGTY
-496 FALGFGSDIP
+496 YTNGFGLDIP
-506 NALGIKVTEA
+506 NALGIKVMEA

-524 NLKVLAYPNPAMNS
+524 NLKVLAYPNPAINS
-538 VTISLKA
+538 ITISLKA
-545 SGKIALT
+545 SGKISLT

>member
-1 MKHFYSLFII
+1 MKYFYSLFIL

-63 MLVDDGTIG
+63 MLVDDGSIG

-147 VAPNVTIPVVLL
+147 VAPSVAIPVVLM

-202 KGFFPALLAQN
+202 KGFFPTLLAQN

-235 VSLRAT
+235 ISLRAT

-315 SYSFTISESIY
+315 SYSFTISDSIY
-326 SAAKIDTAT
+326 SAAKVDTAN

-379 TAVPGDTLITGEEMN
+379 TAVPGDSLLTGEEISVY
-394 LTLYKWED
+394 LYKWED
-402 VFIDLNDPNLGFNQL
+402 VFVDLNDPSFGFGTL
-417 TEVAQAYFYYTD
+417 TEVAQAYYYYPS
-429 ESQEG
+429 ELG
-434 ETVYGA
+434 YETV
-440 FDSLAPLVVLEDN
+440 FAPFNEPIVLTDN
-453 QRYLACVQTVNT
+453 DRYLACVQTVNT

-479 TDYYLQPSCP
+479 TDYYLQPICP
-489 IENDGAY
+489 NENDGTY
-496 FALGFGSDIP
+496 YTNGFGLDIP
-506 NALGIKVTEA
+506 NALGIKVMEPVTSA
-516 VASTDELD
+516 NELT
-524 NLKVLAYPNPAMNS
+524 NVKILAYPNPAMNS
-538 VTISLKA
+538 ITIALKA

-586 LKIITN
+586 LKIRTN

>member
-1 MKHFYSLFII
+1 MKYFYSLFIL

-63 MLVDDGTIG
+63 MLVDDGSIG

-147 VAPNVTIPVVLL
+147 VAPSVTIPVVLL

-235 VSLRAT
+235 ISLRAT

-315 SYSFTISESIY
+315 SYSFTISDSIY
-326 SAAKIDTAT
+326 SAAKVDTAN

-379 TAVPGDTLITGEEMN
+379 TAVPGDSLLTGEEISVY
-394 LTLYKWED
+394 LYKWED
-402 VFIDLNDPNLGFNQL
+402 VFVDLNDPSFGFGTL
-417 TEVAQAYFYYTD
+417 TEVAQAYYYYPS
-429 ESQEG
+429 ELG
-434 ETVYGA
+434 YETV
-440 FDSLAPLVVLEDN
+440 FAPFNEPIVLTDN
-453 QRYLACVQTVNT
+453 DRYLACVQTVNT

-479 TDYYLQPSCP
+479 TDYYLQPICP
-489 IENDGAY
+489 NENDGTY
-496 FALGFGSDIP
+496 YTNGFGLDIP
-506 NALGIKVTEA
+506 NALGIKVMEPVTSA
-516 VASTDELD
+516 NELT
-524 NLKVLAYPNPAMNS
+524 NIKILAYPNPAMNS
-538 VTISLKA
+538 ITIALKA

-566 LLLNEKAEI
+566 LLFNEKAEI

-586 LKIITN
+586 LKIRTN

>member
-35 YAFSWGTPAN
+35 YSFSWGTPAN

-63 MLVDDGTIG
+63 MLVDDGSIG

-147 VAPNVTIPVVLL
+147 VAPSVTIPVVLM

-235 VSLRAT
+235 ISLRAT

-315 SYSFTISESIY
+315 SYSFTISDSIY
-326 SAAKIDTAT
+326 SAAKVDTAN

-379 TAVPGDTLITGEEMN
+379 TAVPGDSLLTGEEISVY
-394 LTLYKWED
+394 LYKWED
-402 VFIDLNDPNLGFNQL
+402 VFVDLNDPNFGFGTL
-417 TEVAQAYFYYTD
+417 TEVAQAYYYYPS
-429 ESQEG
+429 ELG
-434 ETVYGA
+434 YETV
-440 FDSLAPLVVLEDN
+440 FAPFNEPIVLTDN
-453 QRYLACVQTVNT
+453 DRYLACVQTVNT

-479 TDYYLQPSCP
+479 TDYYLQPICP
-489 IENDGAY
+489 NENDGTY
-496 FALGFGSDIP
+496 YTNGFGLDIP
-506 NALGIKVTEA
+506 NALGIKVMEPVTSA
-516 VASTDELD
+516 NELT
-524 NLKVLAYPNPAMNS
+524 NVKILAYPNPAMNS
-538 VTISLKA
+538 ITIALKA

-566 LLLNEKAEI
+566 LLFNEKAEI

-586 LKIITN
+586 LKIRTN

>member
-1 MKHFYSLFII
+1 MKYFYSLFIL

-63 MLVDDGTIG
+63 MLVDDGSIG

-147 VAPNVTIPVVLL
+147 VAPSVTIPVVLL

-235 VSLRAT
+235 ISLRAT

-315 SYSFTISESIY
+315 SYSFTISDSIY
-326 SAAKIDTAT
+326 SAAKVDTAN

-379 TAVPGDTLITGEEMN
+379 TAVPGDSLLTGEEISVY
-394 LTLYKWED
+394 LYKWED
-402 VFIDLNDPNLGFNQL
+402 VFVDLNDPSFGFGIL
-417 TEVAQAYFYYTD
+417 TEVAQAYYYYPS
-429 ESQEG
+429 ELG
-434 ETVYGA
+434 YETV
-440 FDSLAPLVVLEDN
+440 FAPFNEPIVLTDN
-453 QRYLACVQTVNT
+453 DRYLACVQTVNT

-479 TDYYLQPSCP
+479 TDYYLQPICP
-489 IENDGAY
+489 NENDGTY
-496 FALGFGSDIP
+496 YTNGFGLDIP
-506 NALGIKVTEA
+506 NALGIKVMEPVTSA
-516 VASTDELD
+516 NELT
-524 NLKVLAYPNPAMNS
+524 NIKILAYPNPAMNS
-538 VTISLKA
+538 ITIALKA

-566 LLLNEKAEI
+566 LLFNEKAEI

-586 LKIITN
+586 LKIRTN

>member
-1 MKHFYSLFII
+1 MKHFYSLFIL

-63 MLVDDGTIG
+63 MLVDDGSIG

-147 VAPNVTIPVVLL
+147 VAPSVTIPVVLM

-235 VSLRAT
+235 ISLRAT

-315 SYSFTISESIY
+315 SYSFTISDSIY
-326 SAAKIDTAT
+326 SAAKVDTAN

-379 TAVPGDTLITGEEMN
+379 AAVPGDSLLTGEEISVY
-394 LTLYKWED
+394 LYKWED
-402 VFIDLNDPNLGFNQL
+402 VFVDLNDPSFGFGTL
-417 TEVAQAYFYYTD
+417 TEVAQAYYYYPS
-429 ESQEG
+429 ELG
-434 ETVYGA
+434 YETV
-440 FDSLAPLVVLEDN
+440 FAPFNEPIVLTDN
-453 QRYLACVQTVNT
+453 DRYLACVQTVNT

-479 TDYYLQPSCP
+479 TDYYLQPICP
-489 IENDGAY
+489 NENDGTY
-496 FALGFGSDIP
+496 YTNGFGLDIP
-506 NALGIKVTEA
+506 NALGIKVMEPVTSA
-516 VASTDELD
+516 NELT
-524 NLKVLAYPNPAMNS
+524 NVKILAYPNPAMNS
-538 VTISLKA
+538 ITIALKA

-566 LLLNEKAEI
+566 LLFNEKAEI

-586 LKIITN
+586 LKIRTN

>member
-1 MKHFYSLFII
+1 MKYFYSLFIL

-63 MLVDDGTIG
+63 MLVDDGSIG
-72 NSTISGVPLANY
+72 NSIISGVPLANY
-84 GCGTLINNLSGKIAV
+84 GCGALINNLSGKIAV

-147 VAPNVTIPVVLL
+147 VAPSVTIPVVLL

-202 KGFFPALLAQN
+202 KGFFPTLLAQN

-235 VSLRAT
+235 ISLRAT

-315 SYSFTISESIY
+315 SYSFTISDSIY
-326 SAAKIDTAT
+326 SAAKVDTAN

-379 TAVPGDTLITGEEMN
+379 TAVPGDSLLTGEEISVY
-394 LTLYKWED
+394 LYKWED
-402 VFIDLNDPNLGFNQL
+402 VFVDLNDPSFGFGTL
-417 TEVAQAYFYYTD
+417 TEVAQAYYYYPS
-429 ESQEG
+429 ELG
-434 ETVYGA
+434 YETV
-440 FDSLAPLVVLEDN
+440 FAPFNEPIVLTDN
-453 QRYLACVQTVNT
+453 DRYLACVQTVNT

-479 TDYYLQPSCP
+479 TDYYLQPICP
-489 IENDGAY
+489 NENDGTY
-496 FALGFGSDIP
+496 YTNGFGLDIP
-506 NALGIKVTEA
+506 NALGIKVMEPVTSA
-516 VASTDELD
+516 NELT
-524 NLKVLAYPNPAMNS
+524 NLKILAYPNPAMNS
-538 VTISLKA
+538 VTIALKA

-575 DISTLESGVYL
+575 DISTLESGLYL
-586 LKIITN
+586 LKIRTN

>member
-1 MKHFYSLFII
+1 MKYFYSLFIL

-63 MLVDDGTIG
+63 MLVDDGSIG
-72 NSTISGVPLANY
+72 NSIISGVPLANY

-147 VAPNVTIPVVLL
+147 VAPSVTIPVVLV

-213 ETEFNFDLGARIYN
+213 ETEFNFNLGARIYN

-315 SYSFTISESIY
+315 SYSFTISDSIY
-326 SAAKIDTAT
+326 SAAKVDTAN

-379 TAVPGDTLITGEEMN
+379 TAVPGDSLLTGEEISVY
-394 LTLYKWED
+394 LYKWED
-402 VFIDLNDPNLGFNQL
+402 VFVDLNDPSFGFGTL
-417 TEVAQAYFYYTD
+417 TEVAQAYYYYPS
-429 ESQEG
+429 ELG
-434 ETVYGA
+434 YETV
-440 FDSLAPLVVLEDN
+440 FAPFNEPIVLTDN
-453 QRYLACVQTVNT
+453 DRYLACVQTVNT

-479 TDYYLQPSCP
+479 TDYYLQPICP
-489 IENDGAY
+489 NENDGAY
-496 FALGFGSDIP
+496 YTNGFGLDIP
-506 NALGIKVTEA
+506 NALGIKVMEPVTSA
-516 VASTDELD
+516 NELT
-524 NLKVLAYPNPAMNS
+524 NIKILAYPNPAMNS
-538 VTISLKA
+538 ITIALKA

-575 DISTLESGVYL
+575 DISTLESGLYL
-586 LKIITN
+586 LKIMTN

>member
-1 MKHFYSLFII
+1 MKYFYSLFIL

-63 MLVDDGTIG
+63 MLVDDGSIG

-147 VAPNVTIPVVLL
+147 VAPSVTIPVVLL

-235 VSLRAT
+235 ISLRAT

-315 SYSFTISESIY
+315 SYSFTISDSIY
-326 SAAKIDTAT
+326 SAAKVDTAN

-379 TAVPGDTLITGEEMN
+379 TAVPGDSLLTGEEISVY
-394 LTLYKWED
+394 LYKWED
-402 VFIDLNDPNLGFNQL
+402 VFVDLNDPSFGFGTL
-417 TEVAQAYFYYTD
+417 TEVAQAYYYYPS
-429 ESQEG
+429 ELG
-434 ETVYGA
+434 YETV
-440 FDSLAPLVVLEDN
+440 FAPFNEPIVLTDN
-453 QRYLACVQTVNT
+453 DRYLACVQTVNT

-479 TDYYLQPSCP
+479 TDYYLQPICP
-489 IENDGAY
+489 NENDGTY
-496 FALGFGSDIP
+496 YTNGFGLDIP
-506 NALGIKVTEA
+506 NALGIKVMEPVTSA
-516 VASTDELD
+516 NELT
-524 NLKVLAYPNPAMNS
+524 NVKILAYPNPAMNS
-538 VTISLKA
+538 ITIALKA

-566 LLLNEKAEI
+566 LLFNEKAEI

-586 LKIITN
+586 LKIRTN